1 MTIDVAYPGVGSLA
15 YRATIRHP
23 DRIAFRCGSDSTTYR
38 ELGHL
43 IRRGVGVLSAA
54 DLAPGAPIMQ
64 ITGNRVEAFALQ
76 MSAYLTGH
84 PSVMLH
90 AKVGPADRLRVLADA
105 DPGMVVVDPDVLS
118 VGGDAVSSELD
129 RPCYS
134 HGPTKHLRDF
144 WSFPEAEP
152 DRANGPEPEDIARIA
167 YTGGTTGS
175 PKGVLLSQRAMLA
188 ATMMSTCEMEWPS
201 HPQFIVATP
210 ITHAAGTLIPS
221 VLALGGTV
229 HLHKSFDA
237 EAVVRGIVEG
247 ADSVFLVPTM
257 MYVLLD
263 LLEGRPSPIGGL
275 KMLLYGASSISA
287 GRLQQALDVFGPV
300 LNQSYG
306 QTEAP
311 NTITILK
318 ADEHRPELLASSGL
332 PYAGVSVVVVDTD
345 GQRVAAGTIG
355 EICVRGPQLMT
366 GYRGLPDATAQA
378 LRDGWLWTGDRG
390 YLDEVGHLF
399 HTGRSKDVIISG
411 GYNIYPSEIE
421 VVLDSDPDVLQSVV
435 FGVPDD
441 HWGEA
446 VKAVVVRRAGVATED
461 DLRALVRGKKGPM
474 LVPKSFE
481 FVESMPLTALGKP
494 DRVRIRDQF
503 TSTAGAGS

>member
-1 MTIDVAYPGVGSLA
+1 MTIDVAYPGVGA
-15 YRATIRHP
+15 VAHRATIRHP
-23 DRIAFRCGSDSTTYR
+23 DRIAFRCGSESTTYR
-38 ELGHL
+38 EVGAL

-54 DLAPGAPIMQ
+54 ELAPGAPIMQ
-64 ITGNRVEAFALQ
+64 ITGNLVQAFALQ

-90 AKVGPADRLRVLADA
+90 AKVGAADRLRVLTDA

-118 VGGDAVSSELD
+118 AGGDSLSSELD

-134 HGPTKHLRDF
+134 HGATTDLVDF
-144 WSFPEAEP
+144 WSLPQSEP
-152 DRANGPEPEDIARIA
+152 DRTNGPKAEDIARIA

-175 PKGVLLSQRAMLA
+175 PKGVLLSQRAMFA
-188 ATMMSTCEMEWPS
+188 ATMISTCEMEWPDD
-201 HPQFIVATP
+201 PQFIVATP
-210 ITHAAGTLIPS
+210 ITHAGGTLIPS

-229 HLHKSFDA
+229 HLHKTFDA
-237 EAVVRGIVEG
+237 EAVVHDIVEG

-257 MYVLLD
+257 MYVVLD
-263 LLEGRPSPIGGL
+263 LLEARPARVSGL

-332 PYAGVSVVVVDTD
+332 PYAGVTVVILDAD
-345 GQRVAAGTIG
+345 GQEVPTGTIG

-390 YLDEVGHLF
+390 YVDEQGYVF
-399 HTGRSKDVIISG
+399 HNGRSKDVIISG

-421 VVLDSDPDVLQSVV
+421 AVLDSDPDVLQSVV
-435 FGVPDD
+435 VGVPDD

-446 VKAVVVRRAGVATED
+446 VKAVVVRRAGVTTEG
-461 DLRALVRGKKGPM
+461 DLRALVRSRKGPM

-494 DRVRIRDQF
+494 DRVRIREQF
-503 TSTAGAGS
+503 SSTAGTGS